1 MEHNC
6 RNTPD
11 LAHIHPQFPAAFPTC
26 HPALPSRRLPL
37 PPIAFRPNPDSLKTL
52 KASSKGPNLEYGG
65 WRTVT
70 TDRRPPTIS
79 RYEPTCSHVVLVIGA
94 VILVGDQG
102 VGGLLRRW
110 QVVVPAH
117 PLISHWISVLRDR
130 SSPSHAFS
138 ECCAFFYCYSESR
151 PYSWYVVLYW

>member
-1 MEHNC
+1 MVQP
-6 RNTPD
+6 NTHLWSTNAETRPTLRTSIPNSPPPSQ
-11 LAHIHPQFPAAFPTC
+11 LAILHSHPAA
-26 HPALPSRRLPL
+26 SPL
-37 PPIAFRPNPDSLKTL
+37 TPIAFRPNPDSLKTL

-117 PLISHWISVLRDR
+117 PLISHWVSVLRDR
-130 SSPSHAFS
+130 STPSHAFS
-138 ECCAFFYCYSESR
+138 ECCAFF
-151 PYSWYVVLYW
+151 LLFF